1 MSASSDEGPSH
12 SGADILHS
20 RNEYKEVPSIESIT
34 LDGSREQVKTKDRQ
48 CHYNSDRPKRIALKL
63 LEQAQLITRGNP
75 SIYKFNLERE
85 VFNQSV
91 QLVKYSLGK
100 PTTMHKMKT
109 IMLLGATGSGKTTL
123 INGMIN
129 YILGVEWR
137 DNIRYQLIQEETGK
151 SQAESQTS
159 SITAYHLH
167 HQAGFNIDCSLT
179 IIDTPRFGDTRG
191 ISRDQQITEQIRT
204 FFTSPQGID
213 QIDAVCFVVQA
224 SLARLTQ
231 TQKYVFDSILSIFGK
246 DVAENIQIMVT
257 FADGQRSPVLE
268 ALIADEVPCPK
279 DKKGLPVHFKFN
291 NSAIYA
297 QRPTSGDEGRSDDSG
312 EVDNDFN
319 LMFWKMGTNS
329 MKKFF
334 TALSMMQAKSLC
346 LTREVLNERS
356 QLESVVAG
364 LQPLIQAGLTKYEE
378 LKKTQQ
384 VLDQNQ
390 SKLEENKDF
399 EYEVDVT
406 VKEMR
411 KLGSDAE
418 LINNCTVCE
427 YSCHDPCPYAGY
439 IFNYW
444 CTSMDIRGNCVVCP
458 GKCGVLKHVRE
469 EYRYVCVTKKEKKTY
484 IKLKE
489 KYEKACG
496 EKISL
501 QKVMEKLEQD
511 FAEVEN
517 TVQNL
522 IQELS
527 QRNRRLEEIAL
538 RPNTLSTPAYIDL
551 LIQAEKNEGKPGF
564 IERIQALTALKES
577 AAVRDQIANNEKLL
591 PEYSNEGAAGGKST
605 GENLKKKISNM
616 KNWFYSSN

>member
-12 SGADILHS
+12 SGADVLHS

-34 LDGSREQVKTKDRQ
+34 LDGSSEMIQTKGRQ
-48 CHYNSDRPKRIALKL
+48 CHYNSDGPKRIALKL
-63 LEQAQLITRGNP
+63 IEQAQLISRGNP
-75 SIYKFNLERE
+75 SIYKLNLDRE
-85 VFNQSV
+85 VFNQSK
-91 QLVKYSLGK
+91 QLVKCSLGK

-109 IMLLGATGSGKTTL
+109 IMVLGSTGSGKTTL

-129 YILGVEWR
+129 YILGVEWG
-137 DNIRYQLIQEETGK
+137 DNIRYQLIQQETGT

-167 HQAGFNIDCSLT
+167 HQVGFNIDCSLT
-179 IIDTPRFGDTRG
+179 IIDTPGFGD
-191 ISRDQQITEQIRT
+191 IRDHQITEQIRE
-204 FFTSPQGID
+204 FFTSPQGVD

-224 SLARLTQ
+224 SLARLTP

-246 DVAENIQIMVT
+246 DIAENIQIMVT
-257 FADGQRSPVLE
+257 FADGQRPPVLE
-268 ALIADEVPCPK
+268 ALKANQVPCPK

-291 NSAIYA
+291 NSAIFA

-312 EVDNDFN
+312 EEDNDFDQ
-319 LMFWKMGTNS
+319 MFWKMGTNS

-334 TALSMMQAKSLC
+334 AALSTMQARSLL
-346 LTREVLNERS
+346 LTKEVLKERS

-364 LQPLIQAGLTKYEE
+364 LQTLIQAGLTKLEE

-406 VKEMR
+406 VKEKR
-411 KLGSDAE
+411 KLGSDAP
-418 LINNCTVCE
+418 LVNNCTVCE

-439 IFNYW
+439 IFKYW
-444 CTSMDIRGNCVVCP
+444 CSSMDILGNCVVCP
-458 GKCGVLKHVRE
+458 GKCGVLKHLRE
-469 EYRYVCVTKKEKKTY
+469 EYRYVCVTKKEKRTY
-484 IKLKE
+484 NELKE
-489 KYEKACG
+489 KYEKAYG
-496 EKISL
+496 EKMSL
-501 QKVMEKLEQD
+501 QKIMELLGQD

-517 TVQNL
+517 TVQKL

-527 QRNRRLEEIAL
+527 QGIRRLEEIAL
-538 RPNTLSTPAYIDL
+538 RPNPLSTQAYIDL
-551 LIQAEKNEGKPGF
+551 LIQAEKNEAKPGF
-564 IERIQALTALKES
+564 IERIQALTALKKPAEF
-577 AAVRDQIANNEKLL
+577 REKIANKEKLL
-591 PEYSNEGAAGGKST
+591 PVYSNEGAAGGKST
-605 GENLKKKISNM
+605 GENLKKKMSNM
-616 KNWFYSSN
+616 KDWFSSSN